1 MDGLLRCRAK
11 VQFRVAASHIITPL
25 HSHHLF
31 IPLLRSLAR
40 SLFVR
45 QPRKESGF
53 LCHTITPWINHAI
66 LDFTRITQPGCPLG
80 GRQAQKG
87 GGRCSGTQG
96 SVGGPWTGTRTW
108 ARQAIGIS
116 LCACDCDL
124 QSVGIP
130 TISSPFVGLGGVWD
144 RQRGESMSIRSVVS
158 HAHQSR
164 VT

>member
-116 LCACDCDL
+116 LCVTMICNLWGFSDDRITARWPRRRL
-124 QSVGIP
+124 H
-130 TISSPFVGLGGVWD
+130 
-144 RQRGESMSIRSVVS
+144 RQRGESVSIRSVVS